1 MQSVSKSLPPDIKSA
16 MSGVYD
22 IMHYFDSMPASYS
35 RAFLAVAKDEG
46 QHVDHYARVCGC
58 SNGAMSKRLNDLGQL
73 NSRDRSLPG
82 YGLLDAAPNPMDR
95 RFTIVR
101 LSPTGRMLAERIA
114 GMMGNDCSPACNVG

>member
-82 YGLLDAAPNPMDR
+82 YGLLDAAPESNGSALHDR
-95 RFTIVR
+95 QAVID
-101 LSPTGRMLAERIA
+101 GRMLAERIA
-114 GMMGNDCSPACNVG
+114 GMMGGA

>member
-1 MQSVSKSLPPDIKSA
+1 MQSVTKSLPADIKSA

-22 IMHYFDSMPASYS
+22 VMHVFDSMPTSYS

-58 SNGAMSKRLNDLGQL
+58 SNGAMSKRLNDLGEL
-73 NSRDRSLPG
+73 NSRDRSKPG
-82 YGLLDAAPNPMDR
+82 YGLLEAAPNPMDR

-101 LSPTGRMLAERIA
+101 LSLLGRRLAERIA
-114 GMMGNDCSPACNVG
+114 GMVSLK